1 MVEGRGPARDRGP
14 RHRAVPGEDPALFG
28 LSGEVGRRGLP
39 FQDLVRRAP
48 GASGL
53 RRGSSFSLVCPNFPG
68 APGCPV

>member
-1 MVEGRGPARDRGP
+1 
-14 RHRAVPGEDPALFG
+14 VPGEDPSLLG

-39 FQDLVRRAP
+39 FQDLVRRVP

-53 RRGSSFSLVCPNFPG
+53 RRGSSFPLVCPNFPG